1 MRLPQ
6 WKKVEKSAPLLQ
18 PHIVA
23 WTLATLVLCS
33 LATGFGAKLVCNV
46 FGYALPAHASMKLVR
61 RVTAS
66 SSEPISNERAQLEQW
81 ISYWIIFAAFVVV
94 ESIPSLIALLSP
106 LYYPGKFLV
115 LCYCHELSAD
125 ASGARVVRAKLLSL
139 FGAAPAPGVVDEKE
153 AHPHAQ

>member
-1 MRLPQ
+1 MTELLAERDAIDAAEALSG
-6 WKKVEKSAPLLQ
+6 VEG
-18 PHIVA
+18 
-23 WTLATLVLCS
+23 T
-33 LATGFGAKLVCNV
+33 
-46 FGYALPAHASMKLVR
+46 Y
-61 RVTAS
+61 
-66 SSEPISNERAQLEQW
+66 ERAQLEQW